1 MRDDAWRNGRLT
13 ACLAVRNCLDGDA
26 ARTLL
31 NHREAPAR
39 ASAVSCRTW
48 RVPAGVSPREKSHE
62 PSAARAVTS
71 PAHAGEHGAEGRTVA
86 RLTWPRGGAWPVWRR
101 AGHQVIAGRSAWQL
115 LPPLGRNGEP
125 HGRERTHV
133 PWTTS
138 GTRAGGRPHDRAR
151 HRVGGLR
158 SYVAVRL

>member
-62 PSAARAVTS
+62 SSAARAVTS

-86 RLTWPRGGAWPVWRR
+86 RLTWPRGGAWPAWRGGGSSGDRRPGGMAAASAARQEPGAPR
-101 AGHQVIAGRSAWQL
+101 AGANACTMDDVRH
-115 LPPLGRNGEP
+115 
-125 HGRERTHV
+125 T
-133 PWTTS
+133 
-138 GTRAGGRPHDRAR
+138 AGGRPHDRAR
-151 HRVGGLR
+151 HRVGSLR